1 MTTKLP
7 TRIGYARGLLKKTL
21 NSSRLLLLSAIGI
34 VYGDIGTSP
43 LYALKSSFIIGG
55 LESTPDN
62 VLGLIS
68 LFIWT
73 LFLVVTIKY
82 IYLVMN
88 IDKDEERGGIL
99 ALSFLCSN
107 LKHSHY
113 KTVSI
118 LLGMVGGALL
128 FGDGVITPAISVL
141 SALEGLNIVSSGIQK
156 YIILLSIGILTLL
169 FGFQKIGS
177 NKLGIFFGPVMIIW
191 FLTLASLGIYNIIAE
206 PMILKA
212 LNPYFVVRFIL
223 DNGWAAFKALS
234 GVFLVVTGAEA
245 LYADR
250 GHFGNTPIKQAW
262 YFLVFPSLILNYLGQ
277 GSLLLRY
284 PELISDPFYHLIPS
298 AGLYPLIILATMA
311 TIIASQ
317 AMISGIFSLSWQAI
331 MLGYLPKLKVVH
343 LSDNPG
349 QVYVPV
355 VNKVLYILTIVAIL
369 HFQTSHQL
377 SFAYGLSVAG
387 VMLITTILF
396 SMLLLSRKPL
406 NTLKVIMISG
416 MLFLDST
423 FVLTSI
429 IKIFEGAWYTLLI
442 TSITPTVFKD
452 SILVTDLM
460 RVYQYGFGN

>member
-1 MTTKLP
+1 M
-7 TRIGYARGLLKKTL
+7 KKTL
-21 NSSRLLLLSAIGI
+21 GSSRLLLLSTIGI

-43 LYALKSSFIIGG
+43 LYALKSSFIIGS
-55 LESTPDN
+55 LEATPDN

-68 LFIWT
+68 LFIWI
-73 LFLVVTIKY
+73 LFLVVTVKY
-82 IYLVMN
+82 IYLIMN

-113 KTVSI
+113 KTISI
-118 LLGMVGGALL
+118 LLGIVGAALL

-141 SALEGLNIVSSGIQK
+141 SALEGLNIGSSGIQK

-177 NKLGIFFGPVMIIW
+177 TKLGIFFGPVMIIW
-191 FLTLASLGIYNIIAE
+191 FLTLAILGIYNIIDE
-206 PMILKA
+206 PKILKA
-212 LNPYFVVRFIL
+212 LNPYFVVCFIF
-223 DNGWAAFKALS
+223 DNGWSAFKAIS

-250 GHFGNTPIKQAW
+250 GHFGNIPIKQAW

-277 GSLLLRY
+277 GSLLLRS

-298 AGLYPLIILATMA
+298 EGLYLLIILATMA

-317 AMISGIFSLSWQAI
+317 AMISGVFSLSWQAI
-331 MLGYLPKLKVVH
+331 MLGYLPKFKIIH
-343 LSDNPG
+343 LSNNPG
-349 QVYVPV
+349 QVYVPI
-355 VNKVLYILTIVAIL
+355 VNKVLYILTVVAIL
-369 HFQTSHQL
+369 HFQTSHKL

-396 SMLLLSRKPL
+396 SILLLSRKTS
-406 NTLKVIMISG
+406 NTLKFVMISG

-429 IKIFEGAWYTLLI
+429 TKIFEGAWYALLI
-442 TSITPTVFKD
+442 TSV
-452 SILVTDLM
+452 V
-460 RVYQYGFGN
+460 VYYIIKKGPYNIK